1 VVHAAGALDDG
12 ALIRQTWARCAAV
25 LRNKVGGARV
35 LHALTREWPLD
46 FFVLYSAAG
55 GWLGAPG
62 QCAYAAANA
71 ELDALARARRASG
84 LPALSVG
91 WGAWAQGGMATQLAA
106 SGRDP
111 WAGRG
116 LKPIEPELG
125 LQRLEALWREGAT
138 HALVLPID
146 WSAFL
151 SHLPAGVD
159 AALFPAAARRPAPA
173 AETLPD
179 ATLAARLRQ
188 LPAGQRRGALMAHLA
203 ERALQVLGLDA
214 GTAIDPRRALK
225 DIGLDSLMAVEL
237 RNALTRSIGQ
247 PLSAT
252 LLFDYPN
259 LDALTAY
266 LMRALGLEDAPAPQA
281 TAGAPA
287 HGELAALSD
296 EEAEA
301 LLMQELSGGP
311 ESPGT

>member
-1 VVHAAGALDDG
+1 MPSS
-12 ALIRQTWARCAAV
+12 TPW
-25 LRNKVGGARV
+25 
-35 LHALTREWPLD
+35 
-46 FFVLYSAAG
+46 
-55 GWLGAPG
+55 
-62 QCAYAAANA
+62 
-71 ELDALARARRASG
+71 RARRALG
-84 LPALSVG
+84 LPALSVA

-111 WAGRG
+111 WAERG

-159 AALFPAAARRPAPA
+159 AALFPAASRRPAPA
-173 AETLPD
+173 AEAVSD
-179 ATLAARLRQ
+179 ASLAARLSQ

-214 GTAIDPRRALK
+214 GTPIDPRRALK

-266 LMRALGLEDAPAPQA
+266 LMRALGLEGAPAPQA
-281 TAGAPA
+281 AAGAPA

-311 ESPGT
+311 ESP

>member
-1 VVHAAGALDDG
+1 
-12 ALIRQTWARCAAV
+12 
-25 LRNKVGGARV
+25 
-35 LHALTREWPLD
+35 
-46 FFVLYSAAG
+46 
-55 GWLGAPG
+55 
-62 QCAYAAANA
+62 
-71 ELDALARARRASG
+71 
-84 LPALSVG
+84 
-91 WGAWAQGGMATQLAA
+91 
-106 SGRDP
+106 
-111 WAGRG
+111 
-116 LKPIEPELG
+116 
-125 LQRLEALWREGAT
+125 
-138 HALVLPID
+138 
-146 WSAFL
+146 
-151 SHLPAGVD
+151 
-159 AALFPAAARRPAPA
+159 
-173 AETLPD
+173 
-179 ATLAARLRQ
+179 
-188 LPAGQRRGALMAHLA
+188 AHLA

-259 LDALTAY
+259 LDALNAY

-281 TAGAPA
+281 TASAPA